1 MALSNKS
8 TTDVYLLFMVIP
20 RSSASRKAAL
30 HTPQRPNTVRCTRG
44 CLLSFVFAVS
54 RREFVK
60 ETPIGR

>member
-8 TTDVYLLFMVIP
+8 TTDVYLLFMVTP
-20 RSSASRKAAL
+20 LSSASPKAAL
-30 HTPQRPNTVRCTRG
+30 HMPQRPNTVRCTRG